1 MINNTSM
8 QIDQSIKKKLAKKIG
23 LAIRHYRSNKNI
35 FQEKLAHA
43 IDADRTY
50 ISALEQG
57 NKIASV
63 YCLYKLS
70 QELNI
75 NFKDLFDFT
84 L

>member
-1 MINNTSM
+1 MLV
-8 QIDQSIKKKLAKKIG
+8 DQSIKKKLAKKIG
-23 LAIRHYRSNKNI
+23 LAIKHYRSNKNI
-35 FQEKLAHA
+35 SQEKLAFS
-43 IDADRTY
+43 IGVDRTY

-63 YCLYKLS
+63 YCLYQLS

-84 L
+84 I

>member
-1 MINNTSM
+1 ML
-8 QIDQSIKKKLAKKIG
+8 IDQSIKKKLSKKIG
-23 LAIRHYRSNKNI
+23 LAIKHYRSNKNI
-35 FQEKLAHA
+35 SQEKLAYA
-43 IDADRTY
+43 IDVDRTY

>member
-1 MINNTSM
+1 M

-35 FQEKLAHA
+35 SQEKLAHA

-75 NFKDLFDFT
+75 NFKDQFDFT